1 MTTSSLYR
9 ILIIEDDLHLLSMYA
24 KALKT
29 EGYLIRAVSTV
40 EEARLLIVHHPFDL
54 ILTDVQLGGYVATT
68 LLERYHERLKR
79 KQTRIIVMSATEE
92 NRQLVNKFDIEAFLL
107 KPITPRTLQTVVAR
121 LAQAGSTV

>member
-40 EEARLLIVHHPFDL
+40 EEARLMIEHHPFDL
-54 ILTDVQLGGYVATT
+54 ILTDVQLGGICCYDPIRT
-68 LLERYHERLKR
+68 L
-79 KQTRIIVMSATEE
+79 
-92 NRQLVNKFDIEAFLL
+92 
-107 KPITPRTLQTVVAR
+107 PRTTQAQTNTHHCDERNGRKSPV
-121 LAQAGSTV
+121 GE